1 MTHAVPP
8 DHRRRSLIKATAAM
22 GLASATMGF
31 PALNALA
38 QTRKFS
44 GKTIRLLTWSDDT
57 GLAVLR
63 NIAESF
69 EAQTGAKV
77 IADRT
82 GSTSEMVA
90 KLKAGGNRPQYDV
103 ITLAG
108 VGAVTLANA
117 GLLEKPDL
125 NQLPNLQDVDP
136 RFRTGADGFGIGYL
150 LWTGGLLYNTKT
162 FKAAP
167 TSYEEMWNPKYAKR
181 VFLPPA
187 TWTDSLDTIVA
198 AAKLTGGSATNA
210 ESGFKKLAE
219 LKDRVLTFGENPTQI
234 AELFRSNSLDIGAVY
249 APAFFAKELKDPNSG
264 LGATYN
270 LKEGFF
276 ADLMYTIMPKAHPG
290 ESSVIHAFLNHT
302 LDPVVQG
309 KMAEDVLN
317 GPVNLKAVLSA
328 DAKKSPYIIKPEQ
341 LGATAVIHDKAV
353 IASVRDSW
361 IKRYTQTFS

>member
-1 MTHAVPP
+1 MVQEIN
-8 DHRRRSLIKATAAM
+8 RRSLIKSGAAL
-22 GLASATMGF
+22 GLAGATMAF
-31 PALNALA
+31 PAIHAVA

-44 GKTIRLLTWSDDT
+44 GKTVRLLTWSDDT

-63 NIAESF
+63 NIAETF

-90 KLKAGGNRPQYDV
+90 KLKAGGTRPQYDV

-125 NQLPNLQDVDP
+125 NQLPNIQNVDP
-136 RFRTGADGFGIGYL
+136 RFRTGADGHGIGYL
-150 LWTGGLLYNTKT
+150 LWTGGLLYNTRT
-162 FKAAP
+162 FKSAP
-167 TSYEEMWNPKYAKR
+167 TTYEEMWNPKYAKR

-187 TWTDSLDTIVA
+187 TWTDALDTIVA
-198 AAKLTGGSATNA
+198 AAKFSGGSATNA
-210 ESGFKKLAE
+210 EAGFKRLAE
-219 LKDRVLTFGENPTQI
+219 LKDSVLTFGENPTQI
-234 AELFRSNSLDIGAVY
+234 AELFRSNSLDIGGVY

-290 ESSVIHAFLNHT
+290 ESAVVHAFLNHT

-317 GPVNLKAVLSA
+317 GPVNQKAVLSA
-328 DAKKSPYIIKPEQ
+328 EARNSPFIIKPEQ
-341 LGATAVIHDKAV
+341 LGDKAVIHDKAV
-353 IASVRDSW
+353 IASVRDAW

>member
-1 MTHAVPP
+1 MSSSIQ
-8 DHRRRSLIKATAAM
+8 RRTLVKAAGAA
-22 GLASATMGF
+22 LMGF
-31 PALNALA
+31 PALHALA
-38 QTRKFS
+38 QNTRFA
-44 GKTIRLLTWSDDT
+44 GKSVRILTWSDDT

-63 NIAESF
+63 NIAQTF

-90 KLKAGGNRPQYDV
+90 KLKAGGSRPQYDV

-108 VGAVTLANA
+108 PGAVTLANA

-125 NQLPNLQDVDP
+125 NQLPNIQDVDP
-136 RFRTGADGFGIGYL
+136 KFRTGADGHGIGYL
-150 LWTGGLLYNTKT
+150 LWTAGMIYNTRT
-162 FKAAP
+162 FKAPP
-167 TSYEEMWNPKYAKR
+167 TSYEEMWEPKYAKR

-187 TWTDSLDTIVA
+187 TWNETLDTIVA
-198 AAKLTGGSATNA
+198 AAMLTGGNA
-210 ESGFKKLAE
+210 AHVDSGFRKLAE
-219 LKDRVLTFGENPTQI
+219 LQDRLLTFGENPTQI
-234 AELFRSNSLDIGAVY
+234 AELIRSNSLDLGAVY
-249 APAFFAKELKDPNSG
+249 APAFFTKELKDPNSG
-264 LGATYN
+264 MGATYN

-276 ADLMYTIMPKAHPG
+276 ADLMYTIVPKAHPG

-317 GPVNLKAVLSA
+317 GPVNKKAVLSA
-328 DAKKSPYIIKPEQ
+328 AAQKSPYIIKPEQ
-341 LGATAVIHDKAV
+341 LGSTAVIHDKAL
-353 IASVRDSW
+353 IDKVRESW